1 MNLNFLNKKKF
12 IIFVNIY
19 CMYCVYKIKFTKSPF
34 DLNEDYDRLS
44 DIDKEKIAD
53 MNADSFFDYEEDGV
67 YTFFTI
73 AEPIEVKRYLGVL
86 SENLVRF
93 ELTDLSED
101 VLKGNFDIDSEV
113 GDKVEP
119 LDSVKFSFFVDDLND
134 WIYNNLDID
143 TILDRISQVGLDSL
157 TKIEKEFLNNN
168 YNV

>member
-1 MNLNFLNKKKF
+1 
-12 IIFVNIY
+12 
-19 CMYCVYKIKFTKSPF
+19 MYCVYKIKFTKSPF

-93 ELTDLSED
+93 ELIDLSKD
-101 VLKGNFDIDSEV
+101 VLKGNFDIYSEV
-113 GDKVEP
+113 GVKVEP
-119 LDSVKFSFFVDDLND
+119 LDSMKFSFFVDDLND

-157 TKIEKEFLNNN
+157 TKVEKEFLNNN

>member
-1 MNLNFLNKKKF
+1 MF
-12 IIFVNIY
+12 
-19 CMYCVYKIKFTKSPF
+19 CVYKIKFTKSPF
-34 DLNEDYDRLS
+34 DLNEDYERLS

-53 MNADSFFDYEEDGV
+53 MEADSFFDYEENGV

-86 SENLVRF
+86 SENLVKF
-93 ELTDLSED
+93 EATDLSKD
-101 VLKGNFDIDSEV
+101 VLKGNFDLDSEI
-113 GDKVEP
+113 GPKVEP
-119 LDSVKFSFFVDDLND
+119 LDSMKFSFFVDDLND

>member
-1 MNLNFLNKKKF
+1 
-12 IIFVNIY
+12 
-19 CMYCVYKIKFTKSPF
+19 MYCIFKIKFTKSSF

-44 DIDKEKIAD
+44 DIDKEKIAS
-53 MNADSFFDYEEDGV
+53 MEADSFFDYEEDGV

-86 SENLVRF
+86 SENLVRY
-93 ELTDLSED
+93 ELTD
-101 VLKGNFDIDSEV
+101 LKGNFDMNLEV
-113 GDKVEP
+113 GPKVDP
-119 LDSVKFSFFVDDLND
+119 IDSVKFSFFIDDLDD

-157 TKIEKEFLNNN
+157 TKVEKEFLNNN

>member
-1 MNLNFLNKKKF
+1 
-12 IIFVNIY
+12 
-19 CMYCVYKIKFTKSPF
+19 MYCVYKIKFTKSPF

-93 ELTDLSED
+93 ELIDLSKD

-113 GDKVEP
+113 GAKVEP
-119 LDSVKFSFFVDDLND
+119 LDSMKFSFFVDDLND

>member
-1 MNLNFLNKKKF
+1 
-12 IIFVNIY
+12 
-19 CMYCVYKIKFTKSPF
+19 MYCVYKIKFTKSPF

-86 SENLVRF
+86 SENLIRF
-93 ELTDLSED
+93 ESTDLSKD
-101 VLKGNFDIDSEV
+101 VLKGKFDINSEV
-113 GDKVEP
+113 GSKVDTI
-119 LDSVKFSFFVDDLND
+119 DSMKFSFFVDDLD
-134 WIYNNLDID
+134 EWIYNNLDID

>member
-1 MNLNFLNKKKF
+1 MF
-12 IIFVNIY
+12 
-19 CMYCVYKIKFTKSPF
+19 CVYKIKFTKSPY

-93 ELTDLSED
+93 ELTDLSKD

-119 LDSVKFSFFVDDLND
+119 LDSIKFSFFILKNLGFFNFFSEVSSFLRNSS
-134 WIYNNLDID
+134 YSFFCFSETGTNNLA
-143 TILDRISQVGLDSL
+143 LKQV
-157 TKIEKEFLNNN
+157 
-168 YNV
+168 